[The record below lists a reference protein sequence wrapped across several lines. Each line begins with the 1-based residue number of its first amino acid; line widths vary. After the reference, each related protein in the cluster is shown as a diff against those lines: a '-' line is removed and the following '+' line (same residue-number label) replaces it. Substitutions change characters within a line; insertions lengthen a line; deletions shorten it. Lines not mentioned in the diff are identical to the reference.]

1 MEGERMDPRILV
13 VEDNEKNLVLMR
25 DVLSYFGYEVLEARD
40 GLECIAMA
48 VEHRPGLILM
58 DIQMPVMSGVDAMKD
73 LRMRAETREIKI
85 LAVTSLAMQ
94 GDRERLLG
102 EGFDDY
108 IRKPID
114 LAELP
119 EIVKKHLRV

>member
-1 MEGERMDPRILV
+1 MAPRILV

-25 DVLSYFGYEVLEARD
+25 DVLRYFGYEVLEARD

-48 VEHRPGLILM
+48 VEHHPGLILM
-58 DIQMPVMSGVDAMKD
+58 DIQMPVMSGVDAMKR

-114 LAELP
+114 LVELP

>member
-1 MEGERMDPRILV
+1 MAPRILV

-25 DVLSYFGYEVLEARD
+25 DLLRYFGYEVLEARD
-40 GLECIAMA
+40 GLESIDMA
-48 VEHRPGLILM
+48 VKHCPELILM
-58 DIQMPVMSGVDAMKD
+58 DIQMPVMSGVEAMKA

-114 LAELP
+114 LVELP

>member
-1 MEGERMDPRILV
+1 MVQRILV

-40 GLECIAMA
+40 GLECIDMA
-48 VEHRPGLILM
+48 VEHCPGLILM
-58 DIQMPVMSGVDAMKD
+58 DIQMPVMSGVDAMKN
-73 LRMRAETREIKI
+73 LRMRAETRGIKI

-108 IRKPID
+108 IQKPID
-114 LAELP
+114 LVELP
-119 EIVKKHLRV
+119 DIVKKHLRV

>member
-1 MEGERMDPRILV
+1 MLPRILV
-13 VEDNEKNLVLMR
+13 AEDNEKNLVLMR
-25 DVLSYFGYEVLEARD
+25 DVLRYLGYEVMEARN
-40 GLECIAMA
+40 GLECIDMA
-48 VEHRPGLILM
+48 VEHCPGLILM
-58 DIQMPVMSGVDAMKD
+58 DIQMPAMSGVEAMKC
-73 LRMRAETREIKI
+73 LRMRAETRGIKI

-108 IRKPID
+108 IQKPID

-119 EIVKKHLRV
+119 EIVIKHLRV

>member
-1 MEGERMDPRILV
+1 MEGERMAPRILV

-25 DVLSYFGYEVLEARD
+25 DLLRYFGYEVLEARD
-40 GLECIAMA
+40 GLKCIAMA
-48 VEHRPGLILM
+48 VEHLPGLILM
-58 DIQMPVMSGVDAMKD
+58 DIQMPVMSGVDAMKN

-102 EGFDDY
+102 EGFDGY
-108 IRKPID
+108 IQKPID
-114 LAELP
+114 LVELP
-119 EIVKKHLRV
+119 DIVKKHLRV

>member
-1 MEGERMDPRILV
+1 MEGERMAPRILV

-25 DVLSYFGYEVLEARD
+25 DVLRYFGYEVLEARD
-40 GLECIAMA
+40 GLESIALA
-48 VEHRPGLILM
+48 VEHHPDLILM
-58 DIQMPVMSGVDAMKD
+58 DIQMPVMSGVDAMKR
-73 LRMRAETREIKI
+73 LRMRAETKEIKI

-94 GDRERLLG
+94 GDRERLLE

-108 IRKPID
+108 IQKPID
-114 LAELP
+114 LVELP

>member
-1 MEGERMDPRILV
+1 MAQRILV

-25 DVLSYFGYEVLEARD
+25 DVLRYFGYEVLEARD
-40 GLECIAMA
+40 GLECIDMA
-48 VEHRPGLILM
+48 VEHCPGLILM
-58 DIQMPVMSGVDAMKD
+58 DIQMPVMSGVEAMKR

-94 GDRERLLG
+94 GDREKLLG

-108 IRKPID
+108 VQKPID
-114 LAELP
+114 LVELP

>member
-1 MEGERMDPRILV
+1 MAPRILV

-40 GLECIAMA
+40 GHECIDMA
-48 VEHRPGLILM
+48 VEHCPGLILM
-58 DIQMPVMSGVDAMKD
+58 DIQMPVMSGVDAMKN
-73 LRMRAETREIKI
+73 LRMRVETKDIKI

-102 EGFDDY
+102 EGFDGY
-108 IRKPID
+108 IQKPID
-114 LAELP
+114 LVELP
-119 EIVKKHLRV
+119 DIVKKHLRV

>member
-114 LAELP
+114 LVELP

>member
-1 MEGERMDPRILV
+1 MVPRILV
-13 VEDNEKNLVLMR
+13 VEDNEKNLILMR
-25 DVLSYFGYEVLEARD
+25 DVLRYLGYEVLEARD
-40 GLECIAMA
+40 GIECIDMA
-48 VEHRPGLILM
+48 AKHRPGLILM
-58 DIQMPVMSGVDAMKD
+58 DIQMPVMSGVDAMKH

-114 LAELP
+114 LVELP
-119 EIVKKHLRV
+119 EIIKKHLRV

>member
-1 MEGERMDPRILV
+1 MTERILV

-25 DVLSYFGYEVLEARD
+25 DVLRYFGYEVLEART
-40 GLECIAMA
+40 GLESIDMA
-48 VEHRPGLILM
+48 VAHCPGLILM
-58 DIQMPVMSGVDAMKD
+58 DIQMPVMSGVDAMKI
-73 LRMRAETREIKI
+73 LKNRAETRGIKI

-94 GDRERLLG
+94 GDREKLLG

-108 IRKPID
+108 IQKPID
-114 LAELP
+114 LVELP

>member
-1 MEGERMDPRILV
+1 MEGERMAPRILV
-13 VEDNEKNLVLMR
+13 AEDNEKNLVLMR
-25 DVLSYFGYEVLEARD
+25 DVLRYFGYEVLEARD
-40 GLECIAMA
+40 GRECIAMA

-58 DIQMPVMSGVDAMKD
+58 DIQMPVMSGVDAMKH

-94 GDRERLLG
+94 GDREKLLG

-108 IRKPID
+108 IQKPID

-119 EIVKKHLRV
+119 EIVKIHLRV

>member
-1 MEGERMDPRILV
+1 MAPRILV
-13 VEDNEKNLVLMR
+13 AEDNEKNLVLMR
-25 DVLSYFGYEVLEARD
+25 DVLRYFGYEVLEARD

-58 DIQMPVMSGVDAMKD
+58 DIQMPVMSGVDAMKH

-108 IRKPID
+108 IQKPID
-114 LAELP
+114 LVELP

>member
-1 MEGERMDPRILV
+1 MTPRILV

-25 DVLSYFGYEVLEARD
+25 DVLRYFGYEVLEARD
-40 GLECIAMA
+40 GLECIDMA
-48 VEHRPGLILM
+48 VEHCPGLILM
-58 DIQMPVMSGVDAMKD
+58 DIQMPVMSGVDAMKN

-108 IRKPID
+108 IQKPID
-114 LAELP
+114 PVELP
-119 EIVKKHLRV
+119 DIVKRHLRV

>member
-1 MEGERMDPRILV
+1 MEAERMIPRILV
-13 VEDNEKNLVLMR
+13 AEDNERNLVLMR
-25 DVLSYFGYEVLEARD
+25 DVLRHFGYEVLEARD
-40 GLECIAMA
+40 GLECIDMA
-48 VEHRPGLILM
+48 VEHCPGLILM
-58 DIQMPVMSGVDAMKD
+58 DIQMPVMSGVDAMKN

-108 IRKPID
+108 IQKPIN
-114 LAELP
+114 LVELP
-119 EIVKKHLRV
+119 DIVKKHLRV

>member
-1 MEGERMDPRILV
+1 MEAERMGPRILV

-25 DVLSYFGYEVLEARD
+25 DVLSYLGYEVLEARD
-40 GLECIAMA
+40 GLESIALA
-48 VEHRPGLILM
+48 VEHRPDLILM
-58 DIQMPVMSGVDAMKD
+58 DIQMPVMSGVEAMKH

-94 GDRERLLG
+94 GDREKLLG

-114 LAELP
+114 LVELP

>member
-1 MEGERMDPRILV
+1 MAPRILV

-40 GLECIAMA
+40 GLECIRIA
-48 VEHRPGLILM
+48 VEHSPALILM
-58 DIQMPVMSGVDAMKD
+58 DIQMPVMSGVDAMKN

-108 IRKPID
+108 IQKPID
-114 LAELP
+114 LVELP
-119 EIVKKHLRV
+119 DIVKKHLRV